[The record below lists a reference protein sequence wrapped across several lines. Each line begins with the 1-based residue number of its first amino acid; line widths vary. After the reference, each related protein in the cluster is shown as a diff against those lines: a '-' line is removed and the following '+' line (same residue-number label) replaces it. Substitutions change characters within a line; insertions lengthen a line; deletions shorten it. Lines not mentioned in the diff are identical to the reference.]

1 MVPKKGLFKYVFIK
15 FSKYIYYIKLMFI
28 LNFYL
33 IFIYI
38 YINRMNVHYVDSI
51 FNYLNYIEF
60 IIINSTLFNYMIL
73 TIFYC

>member
-1 MVPKKGLFKYVFIK
+1 
-15 FSKYIYYIKLMFI
+15 MFI